1 MYSFDL
7 YGWESEDLEYIR
19 LKVESALDIKF
30 ELHDSAYHGGDYYL
44 YGKLNEENYSLERN
58 LDLDEDELTESDYPE
73 CKVLLYVNRTKSS
86 KYLRNKIEA
95 EIEGSKFLRHEE
107 V

>member
-44 YGKLNEENYSLERN
+44 IW
-58 LDLDEDELTESDYPE
+58 
-73 CKVLLYVNRTKSS
+73 
-86 KYLRNKIEA
+86 KI
-95 EIEGSKFLRHEE
+95 K
-107 V
+107 